1 MNARAVLVLA
11 LISLISCAGTSR
23 DLSEDGNIR
32 EKDLLSEK
40 TGTASPT
47 KTSSTD
53 FFENPPSLMDLAT
66 EEAEAPAP
74 EELKVILAEEGEK
87 WFYGPGLG
95 RTMLNV
101 GTIVAFPPFAIY
113 LVGNAGL
120 KYAGYNP
127 LYVTDL
133 LPEEPRQGV
142 LEVYDGVTSVP
153 GRLTSAA
160 DGREFPGTEPK

>member
-1 MNARAVLVLA
+1 VLVFL
-11 LISLISCAGTSR
+11 SLFFVSCAGTGGKSS
-23 DLSEDGNIR
+23 DLREDEVK
-32 EKDLLSEK
+32 EKDLLKEK
-40 TGTASPT
+40 TG
-47 KTSSTD
+47 KTSAAKTSTSNMM
-53 FFENPPSLMDLAT
+53 ENPPSFMDLAT
-66 EEAEAPAP
+66 EKSKPP
-74 EELKVILAEEGEK
+74 TPDELEVILAEEGEK

-101 GTIVAFPPFAIY
+101 GTIVAFPPYAIY

-120 KYAGYNP
+120 KYAGYDP

-133 LPEEPRQGV
+133 LPEEPREGV

-160 DGREFPGTEPK
+160 SGRDFPGTEPK